1 MGGCPRRMELGGG
14 LEAVLLELVALG
26 GERAWPHGIEHG
38 HGTHEH
44 VHVHMRTQ
52 HIYQIPE

>member
-1 MGGCPRRMELGGG
+1 MELGGG